1 MSLSALELKSK
12 AAKCFKEYLYDDA
25 IEYYTK
31 SLLLDKS
38 NEIVLNSN
46 LLACYYELG
55 MCRKFLKYFK

>member
-12 AAKCFKEYLYDDA
+12 AEKCFKEYLHDDA

-46 LLACYYELG
+46 LSACYYELG
-55 MCRKFLKYFK
+55 IYYVVNF

>member
-12 AAKCFKEYLYDDA
+12 ADKCFKEYLYADA

-38 NEIVLNSN
+38 NEIVLN
-46 LLACYYELG
+46 
-55 MCRKFLKYFK
+55 